1 MIYILQGL
9 LQLLHNYL
17 KAVKCYWSKEK
28 KQGDQ
33 LGGYYNN
40 PKKNSNQA
48 KDGND
53 RCEKQVRFGYI
64 LQVEALPD
72 I

>member
-28 KQGDQ
+28 KQEDQ

-53 RCEKQVRFGYI
+53 RCEK
-64 LQVEALPD
+64 
-72 I
+72 